1 MGFAYTQP
9 NLLAETH
16 GQLDFSSLLSTFASP
31 GVLAR
36 GTLAMFNFE
45 ETKTLSTINVPVLV
59 VCGASDIA
67 TKPVAS
73 YRMKAELP

>member
-1 MGFAYTQP
+1 
-9 NLLAETH
+9 
-16 GQLDFSSLLSTFASP
+16 
-31 GVLAR
+31 
-36 GTLAMFNFE
+36 MFNFE